1 MRRTNQRNLTRDGVP
16 VPASDVTSFR
26 IFRQGYPYL
35 EPHSTEQ
42 FRVGLNF
49 VSFQNSPERLIGML
63 TSDGWLG
70 RTNFGGLGPGAA
82 VDFQLLTAYAAGMF
96 FVPPFAAD
104 DPFPGHRLLVG

>member
-1 MRRTNQRNLTRDGVP
+1 MGSPFLQARWQT
-16 VPASDVTSFR
+16 FR

-35 EPHSTEQ
+35 EPHSTEA

-70 RTNFGGLGPGAA
+70 GTNFGGRGAGGA
-82 VDFQLLTAYAAGMF
+82 SDFQLLTAYAAGMF

-104 DPFPGHRLLVG
+104 DPFPGYRLLAG

>member
-35 EPHSTEQ
+35 EPHSTEP

-82 VDFQLLTAYAAGMF
+82 VGLPIVDGVRRRDVFRPAI
-96 FVPPFAAD
+96 
-104 DPFPGHRLLVG
+104 RS